1 MKNRNLFVILILI
14 VLVIVIPV
22 SAAKQGYGNRF
33 QENQNLTLPEPQ
45 DYDLSDTEIT
55 DLLFM
60 REEEQMA
67 HDLYMVWYEMYSI
80 PIFRNIGEAETTHAS
95 EVQFL
100 LDRYQ
105 VPSDMIGNLSSGYH
119 NPDIQTLAAALADQG
134 AQSLTD
140 ALKAGV
146 AIEET
151 DIADLDKAIAN
162 TTRPDIIQVYT
173 NLRNG
178 SENHLSAFTRQLS

>member
-1 MKNRNLFVILILI
+1 MKKSSILLILILATLMI
-14 VLVIVIPV
+14 IIPA
-22 SAAKQGYGNRF
+22 SGAGQGYGNQF
-33 QENQNLTLPEPQ
+33 QGNQNYILPEPQ
-45 DYDLSDTEIT
+45 DLNLSDTEIS

-67 HDLYMVWYEMYSI
+67 HDLYMVWYEIYAI
-80 PIFRNIGEAETTHAS
+80 PIFRNIADAETTHAS

-105 VPSDMIGNLSSGYH
+105 IPSDMIGTLSSGYN
-119 NPDIQTLAAALADQG
+119 NPDIQALADALADQG

-162 TTRPDIIQVYT
+162 TTRSDIIQVYN